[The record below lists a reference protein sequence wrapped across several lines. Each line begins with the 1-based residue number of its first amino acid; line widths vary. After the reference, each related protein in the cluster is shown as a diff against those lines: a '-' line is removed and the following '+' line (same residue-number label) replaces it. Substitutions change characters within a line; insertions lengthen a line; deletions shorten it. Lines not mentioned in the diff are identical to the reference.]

1 MTDDPMQRAIDSLS
15 KAQKLA
21 GELAQMTAPRRRSP
35 WPLLVMNAVAAG
47 VVAAVV
53 TLVLR

>member
-21 GELAQMTAPRRRSP
+21 GDLAQMTAPRRRSP